1 MPKKRGAVVIGVNKT
16 GGLTPLESPVT
27 GAEAFATWL
36 KDEGFCVTIITDKGG
51 TRVSPQQI
59 QDAITAFVEPDTYH
73 QLVIYFS
80 GHGYWKN
87 DTELWLLS
95 DAPGDANAAV
105 SWVETAE
112 FAKDCGIPNVVMIS
126 DACRSIPNTT
136 QQMKVRGSIVFPNDE
151 VPRSRAK
158 VDKFMAAA
166 TGRPA
171 YEIPIAAGGTKEST
185 FTHCF
190 LKAFK
195 YPDLDMISKVTEDGE
210 EIEVVPNRRLEEY
223 LRREVR
229 DLLAKINV
237 QLDQTPDAEV
247 LSDDDVYLG
256 RAHLSA
262 VAAER
267 SPPVF
272 GPPPIIPPVVSLR
285 DVAAVA
291 VDRAMDIP
299 IQLPPRKLEAIR
311 ELARTSGFDDALS
324 DAQRTAPVSHFETE
338 TGFAVLGAP
347 VADVA
352 TTDGGQAAILAPG
365 DRNNPGVIRV
375 ELAGQA
381 CTAVLCFANGRG
393 TPLAAL
399 RGYICHVL
407 VDGNSVTNV
416 NYVPS
421 ENSWRWGEYVY
432 RRERLDRLRA
442 AAAAAARH
450 GVFRVDNKQK
460 ATDLAESIRTE
471 KGLDPTLGLYAAY
484 AYAEAD
490 DRNEIQSVREY
501 MNRDVQVDLFDVLLL
516 ARKMRPPYF
525 QLVVP
530 FCPMLTQGWNLLR
543 AHRVDLPKVLDDA
556 QDELEPAL
564 WTTFKPERA
573 RLILEAVKR
582 GEIK

>member
-1 MPKKRGAVVIGVNKT
+1 MPKKRGAVIIGVNKT

-36 KDEGFCVTIITDKGG
+36 RSEGFDVKIITDKGG
-51 TRVSPQQI
+51 GRVSYQQI
-59 QDAITAFVEPDTYH
+59 QEAITAFVKPGTYH

-95 DAPGDANAAV
+95 DAPADANAAV

-151 VPRSRAK
+151 VQRSRAK

-171 YEIPIAAGGTKEST
+171 YEIPIAADGTKGST
-185 FTHCF
+185 FTYCF

-210 EIEVVPNRRLEEY
+210 EIEVVPNRRLEKY
-223 LRREVR
+223 LRREVS
-229 DLLAKINV
+229 DLLARVNV

-267 SPPVF
+267 RPPVF
-272 GPPPIIPPVVSLR
+272 GPPPIIPPVVSLK

-291 VDRAMDIP
+291 IDHAMDVS

-311 ELARTSGFDDALS
+311 ELARTSGFDSSLS
-324 DAQRTAPVSHFETE
+324 EAQRTAPVTRFETE
-338 TGFAVLGAP
+338 TGFAVLGAS
-347 VADVA
+347 VAEVA
-352 TTDGGQAAILAPG
+352 TTNGGQAFIVAPG
-365 DRNNPGVIRV
+365 DRNDPGVIRV
-375 ELAGQA
+375 GLAASA
-381 CTAVLCFANGRG
+381 CAVVLRFASGRG
-393 TPLAAL
+393 TALAAL
-399 RGYICHVL
+399 QGYICHVL

-416 NYVPS
+416 SYVP
-421 ENSWRWGEYVY
+421 
-432 RRERLDRLRA
+432 
-442 AAAAAARH
+442 
-450 GVFRVDNKQK
+450 
-460 ATDLAESIRTE
+460 
-471 KGLDPTLGLYAAY
+471 
-484 AYAEAD
+484 
-490 DRNEIQSVREY
+490 
-501 MNRDVQVDLFDVLLL
+501 
-516 ARKMRPPYF
+516 
-525 QLVVP
+525 
-530 FCPMLTQGWNLLR
+530 
-543 AHRVDLPKVLDDA
+543 
-556 QDELEPAL
+556 
-564 WTTFKPERA
+564 
-573 RLILEAVKR
+573 
-582 GEIK
+582 